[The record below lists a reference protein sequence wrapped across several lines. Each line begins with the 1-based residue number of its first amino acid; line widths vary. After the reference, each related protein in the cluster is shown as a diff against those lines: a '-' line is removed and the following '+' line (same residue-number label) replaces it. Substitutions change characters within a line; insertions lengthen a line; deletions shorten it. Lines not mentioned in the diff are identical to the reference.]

1 MNKQQLIN
9 YLSLALQ
16 NYHTYKRREEEKYR
30 RQMSVGEKLIS
41 EGLNKFHRGEG
52 WKKIEKLT
60 SLGGGAFI

>member
-1 MNKQQLIN
+1 
-9 YLSLALQ
+9 
-16 NYHTYKRREEEKYR
+16 
-30 RQMSVGEKLIS
+30 MSVGEKLIS